1 MEFLDGIFKH
11 IVAEHKVSRD
21 NFILC
26 GLSNSGMISLTY
38 GIAAVRDSSTFI
50 TPKGI
55 IGIDPPVD
63 FAHFYQYCEREIAR
77 NFSEAGAGE
86 AKWLKGVYDQI
97 YGGSPEE
104 HPQHYMDASIF
115 SYGVKEGGNAKYLN
129 DIAIRMQSDLNL
141 DFLVNQRKRDLYDW
155 NGTDVVA
162 FVNQLKTNGHQNAE
176 VIITQNRGVRLD
188 GTRHPHSWSIMDT
201 EDTMEWILRLVE

>member
-1 MEFLDGIFKH
+1 
-11 IVAEHKVSRD
+11 
-21 NFILC
+21 
-26 GLSNSGMISLTY
+26 
-38 GIAAVRDSSTFI
+38 
-50 TPKGI
+50 
-55 IGIDPPVD
+55 
-63 FAHFYQYCEREIAR
+63 
-77 NFSEAGAGE
+77 
-86 AKWLKGVYDQI
+86 
-97 YGGSPEE
+97 
-104 HPQHYMDASIF
+104 
-115 SYGVKEGGNAKYLN
+115 
-129 DIAIRMQSDLNL
+129 MQSDLNL